1 MRAIKVN
8 REQANKCIDD
18 LNKVLAD
25 KNISI
30 DEIL

>member
-1 MRAIKVN
+1 MKAIKVN

-25 KNISI
+25 KNITI
-30 DEIL
+30 NEIL

>member
-1 MRAIKVN
+1 MKAIKVN

>member
-1 MRAIKVN
+1 MKVIKVN
-8 REQANKCIDD
+8 KEQANKCIDD

>member
-1 MRAIKVN
+1 MVEIKVN

-25 KNISI
+25 KNITI
-30 DEIL
+30 NEIL

>member
-1 MRAIKVN
+1 MKVIKVN
-8 REQANKCIDD
+8 KEQANKCISA